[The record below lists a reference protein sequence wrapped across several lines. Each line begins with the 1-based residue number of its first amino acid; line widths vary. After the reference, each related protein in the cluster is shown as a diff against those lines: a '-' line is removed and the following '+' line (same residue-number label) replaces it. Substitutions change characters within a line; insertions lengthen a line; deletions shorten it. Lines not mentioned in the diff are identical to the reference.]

1 MTPERIG
8 VCTFVASF
16 EVGGSERQFTNLALG
31 LDRSRFDV
39 RFGCLRPHGHF
50 LNPIVEAGMPVTPY
64 PLRHFYT
71 PRGVAQ
77 QCRLAADLR
86 RSGAAILHAYNFYAN
101 VFALP
106 AAWAARTP
114 VRIASIRDPGVYLNP
129 RQKAAQRL
137 AVRAADCILV
147 NADSIR
153 RWLISDGV
161 DPSRIVIIR
170 NGIDLTRFTQTTR
183 RPEVRGALG
192 IPADAP
198 LIVVVSRLAPKK
210 GLDHFIRAMREITA
224 REPRAR
230 ALIVG
235 DAAPHDAGLVERL
248 QADARAAG
256 VGDRIVF
263 CGFRADVPELL
274 AEASVVVQPSEN
286 EGLSNALIE
295 SMASGCP
302 VVATRV
308 GGTPEAIDDGA
319 TGVLVPP
326 ADPAALAPAVS
337 RVLEQPHWAATL
349 GANAKERACT
359 TYSMSRM
366 VRDTERLYVDLLGRS
381 RRPGASS
388 SASSA
393 RRVTA

>member
-1 MTPERIG
+1 MTPERIS

-31 LDRSRFDV
+31 LDRTRFDV

-50 LNPIVEAGMPVTPY
+50 LEPIVEAGLPVTSY

-71 PRGVAQ
+71 PRSVAQ
-77 QCRLAADLR
+77 QYRLASNLR
-86 RSGAAILHAYNFYAN
+86 RSGAAILHTYNFYAN

-114 VRIASIRDPGVYLNP
+114 VRIASIRDPGVYLNSW
-129 RQKAAQRL
+129 QKTVQRL

-153 RWLISDGV
+153 RWLVADGV
-161 DPSRIVIIR
+161 DPSRIATIP
-170 NGIDLTRFTQTTR
+170 NGIDLSRFSHTER
-183 RPEVRGALG
+183 RPELRGALG
-192 IPADAP
+192 IAPDAP
-198 LIVVVSRLAPKK
+198 LIVVVSRLAPGK
-210 GLDHFIRAMREITA
+210 GLNHFIKAMGAISA

-235 DAAPHDAGLVERL
+235 EAAPHDAGLVDRL
-248 QADARAAG
+248 RADARAAG
-256 VGDRIVF
+256 VGERIVF

-295 SMASGCP
+295 SMASGRP

-337 RVLEQPHWAATL
+337 RVLEQPDWAAAL
-349 GANAKERACT
+349 GANAQRHACA
-359 TYSMSRM
+359 TYSVSRM
-366 VRDTERLYVDLLGRS
+366 VRDTERLYVDLLRRS
-381 RRPGASS
+381 RRPGRTASES
-388 SASSA
+388 PERAA
-393 RRVTA
+393 

>member
-1 MTPERIG
+1 MTLDRIS

-31 LDRSRFDV
+31 LDPARFDV

-50 LNPIVEAGMPVTPY
+50 LGPIVEAGLPVTSY

-71 PRGVAQ
+71 PRSLAQ
-77 QCRLAADLR
+77 QCRLAVNLR
-86 RSGAAILHAYNFYAN
+86 RSGASILHTYNFYAN

-114 VRIASIRDPGVYLNP
+114 VRIASIRDPGVYLNS
-129 RQKAAQRL
+129 RQKTAQRL

-147 NADSIR
+147 NAASIR
-153 RWLISDGV
+153 GWLVEDGV
-161 DPSRIVIIR
+161 DPSRIAIIP
-170 NGIDLTRFTQTTR
+170 NGIDLTRFSAATR
-183 RPEVRGALG
+183 RPELRRSLG
-192 IPADAP
+192 IPPDAP
-198 LIVVVSRLAPKK
+198 LIVVVSRLAPGK
-210 GLDHFIRAMREITA
+210 GLNHFVRAMREITT
-224 REPRAR
+224 RDPRVF

-235 DAAPHDAGLVERL
+235 EAAPHDAGLVDRL
-248 QADARAAG
+248 RAEARAAG

-263 CGFRADVPELL
+263 SGFRADVPELL
-274 AEASVVVQPSEN
+274 AEATVVVQPSEN

-295 SMASGCP
+295 SMASGRP

-326 ADPAALAPAVS
+326 ADPGALAPAVS

-349 GANAKERACT
+349 GANAQRHACA
-359 TYSMSRM
+359 TYSVSRM
-366 VRDTERLYVDLLGRS
+366 VRDTERLYVDLLHRS
-381 RRPGASS
+381 TRERRIPA
-388 SASSA
+388 
-393 RRVTA
+393 